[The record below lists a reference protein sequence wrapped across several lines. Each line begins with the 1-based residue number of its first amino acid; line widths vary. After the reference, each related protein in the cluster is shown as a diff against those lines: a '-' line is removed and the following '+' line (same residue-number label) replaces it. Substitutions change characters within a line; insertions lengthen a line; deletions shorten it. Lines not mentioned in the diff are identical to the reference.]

1 MPLLGIFVCP
11 VHWSAGDHQK
21 YFSNND
27 GGSQAASCHL
37 IFEQLGAERSGEL
50 RQEPA
55 GPGLDW
61 VQAKTCPSSSATG
74 YEIKSSRGRAEQ
86 CREHYQDHTSLPTF
100 NISHGVW
107 RRGVG
112 LQMLMKVNKALCY
125 IILSIDHIDN
135 VETQRA
141 RPRQDRL
148 WLVRGGKLAKS
159 STSSVL
165 RTDIQT
171 REIQY

>member
-1 MPLLGIFVCP
+1 M
-11 VHWSAGDHQK
+11 
-21 YFSNND
+21 
-27 GGSQAASCHL
+27 
-37 IFEQLGAERSGEL
+37 
-50 RQEPA
+50 
-55 GPGLDW
+55 
-61 VQAKTCPSSSATG
+61 
-74 YEIKSSRGRAEQ
+74 
-86 CREHYQDHTSLPTF
+86 
-100 NISHGVW
+100 
-107 RRGVG
+107 
-112 LQMLMKVNKALCY
+112 QMLMKVNKALCY

-148 WLVRGGKLAKS
+148 WLVRGGKLDKS